1 MNSDEFSN
9 YTLLSYD
16 INKDGQGREDA
27 IFQLKPYID
36 TESKL
41 VKLLIILHLIILYS
55 QPGDARTPGDT

>member
-41 VKLLIILHLIILYS
+41 VNMVDHSTLNYCIGKIS
-55 QPGDARTPGDT
+55 